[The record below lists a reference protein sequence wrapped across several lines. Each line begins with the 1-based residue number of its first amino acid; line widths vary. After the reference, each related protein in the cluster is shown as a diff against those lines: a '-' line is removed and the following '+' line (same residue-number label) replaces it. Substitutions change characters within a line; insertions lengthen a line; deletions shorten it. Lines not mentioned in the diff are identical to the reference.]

1 MKLNHSSKCVLEICT
16 KGRCYSQVIIS
27 LWILLEKNL
36 YLLSCATKWQKITSM
51 IKNPSTVHINIP
63 PTLKS
68 TQPYSLDPK
77 RSSIASLYLKAIE
90 YNTHICTFC
99 IYSTPAWFSLKT
111 QLYVRLYTKIFFI
124 LALPKDTRQKTKFL
138 VDKNV
143 AVSATSILKTLQWF

>member
-36 YLLSCATKWQKITSM
+36 YLLSGATKWQKIISM

-90 YNTHICTFC
+90 YNTYICTFC
-99 IYSTPAWFSLKT
+99 IYSTPACFHSRHNHMWD
-111 QLYVRLYTKIFFI
+111 FI
-124 LALPKDTRQKTKFL
+124 LKSSPYWLSRKIQDKRQNFLWIKTSPFPQQ
-138 VDKNV
+138 
-143 AVSATSILKTLQWF
+143 VS